1 MKRLQSFTADED
13 IQILQ
18 QLNKQVSEKYS
29 SKKIDLLNS
38 AMFEVVK
45 DQFREESTLHSVDQL
60 ALDIRKDLLLKFS
73 KVFSKVI
80 KLVNM
85 KERSTPGT
93 FSNKHFVSRH
103 LSLAVAIN
111 TVIDRALANIPSGS
125 MAYTRVNRRKA
136 QEFEEAGN
144 IDHEGKHSIFGQI
157 MQCIKGD
164 R

>member
-1 MKRLQSFTADED
+1 M
-13 IQILQ
+13 
-18 QLNKQVSEKYS
+18 
-29 SKKIDLLNS
+29 
-38 AMFEVVK
+38 
-45 DQFREESTLHSVDQL
+45 
-60 ALDIRKDLLLKFS
+60 
-73 KVFSKVI
+73 I

-93 FSNKHFVSRH
+93 FSNQHFVSRH

-157 MQCIKGD
+157 MQHATTMSKRSSKIRMMPCSEDGNNETHVLSVLVAD
-164 R
+164 MSLRYCLWQRSHESNLLSSTALYLRDSACVRNALP